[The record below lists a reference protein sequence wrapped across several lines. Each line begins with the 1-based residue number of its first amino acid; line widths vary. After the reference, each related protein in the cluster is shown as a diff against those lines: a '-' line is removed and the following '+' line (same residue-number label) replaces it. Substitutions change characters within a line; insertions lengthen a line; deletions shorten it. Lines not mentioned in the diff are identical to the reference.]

1 MESRKLVP
9 VYDCVYE
16 CGENSF
22 VFSMENYVLMKSFE
36 DFTSINVNTTTT
48 QAISQIGGNISS
60 QVIGSRN
67 LSLSG
72 LIYKNVDTVKQ
83 KLIDT
88 FIPFVEGV
96 LTINKKFKINCF
108 TTSTP
113 SIEIKRDLPNF
124 TISLTC
130 PFPLFRS
137 AENKVFY
144 LNYQEGMFN
153 FPWNMAKYQFQ
164 TEVNQLLKL
173 IIHSLY
179 SNKDIFL
186 REIISNGSDALDKLK
201 YLTVSDDAYKGIKFE
216 PRLDISFDEKPF
228 YPHITILRKAEEGDR
243 TLQEVSTKDIKVEL
257 LQAHYLEEGRK
268 YLPYKEQDVLEVIN
282 EIYKQKGYV
291 TIAIDGRCGSGKTT
305 LANKLKAYFDCHIFH
320 MDDFYLQE
328 YQRTYVRYNEPG
340 GNVDRERFKKEVL
353 DPLKNQQDVLYRPI
367 DCSSMS
373 ISEGTV
379 YPYKPIN
386 IIEGSYLCH
395 PELID
400 DYDMTIFLDIDE
412 SLQHKRIEERNGKE
426 ALNMFINKWIPLEEK
441 YFSSFDIQDHCDFY
455 FKAGD

>member
-1 MESRKLVP
+1 MRQFIALTFNSSFKEELVHIIDSLKEEGIKGKYYDPDNLHMTLAFFGETNRQDEIMKIIQSIPFPEITITTNRIGHFRKIYWVG
-9 VYDCVYE
+9 VK
-16 CGENSF
+16 ENP
-22 VFSMENYVLMKSFE
+22 ELDAY
-36 DFTSINVNTTTT
+36 VNTLRKT
-48 QAISQIGGNISS
+48 
-60 QVIGSRN
+60 
-67 LSLSG
+67 L
-72 LIYKNVDTVKQ
+72 
-83 KLIDT
+83 
-88 FIPFVEGV
+88 
-96 LTINKKFKINCF
+96 KK
-108 TTSTP
+108 
-113 SIEIKRDLPNF
+113 
-124 TISLTC
+124 
-130 PFPLFRS
+130 
-137 AENKVFY
+137 
-144 LNYQEGMFN
+144 
-153 FPWNMAKYQFQ
+153 
-164 TEVNQLLKL
+164 
-173 IIHSLY
+173 H
-179 SNKDIFL
+179 
-186 REIISNGSDALDKLK
+186 
-201 YLTVSDDAYKGIKFE
+201 
-216 PRLDISFDEKPF
+216 DISFDEKPF

-257 LQAHYLEEGRK
+257 LQAHYLEEGLK

-386 IIEGSYLCH
+386 IIEGSYSCH

-412 SLQHKRIEERNGKE
+412 SLQHNRIEERNGKE

>member
-1 MESRKLVP
+1 MRQFIALTFNSSFKEELVHIIDSLKEEGIKGKYYDPDNLHMTLAFFGETNRQDEIMKIIQSIPFPEITITTNRIGNFRKIYWVG
-9 VYDCVYE
+9 VK
-16 CGENSF
+16 ENP
-22 VFSMENYVLMKSFE
+22 ELDAY
-36 DFTSINVNTTTT
+36 VNTLRKT
-48 QAISQIGGNISS
+48 
-60 QVIGSRN
+60 
-67 LSLSG
+67 L
-72 LIYKNVDTVKQ
+72 
-83 KLIDT
+83 
-88 FIPFVEGV
+88 
-96 LTINKKFKINCF
+96 KK
-108 TTSTP
+108 
-113 SIEIKRDLPNF
+113 
-124 TISLTC
+124 
-130 PFPLFRS
+130 
-137 AENKVFY
+137 
-144 LNYQEGMFN
+144 
-153 FPWNMAKYQFQ
+153 
-164 TEVNQLLKL
+164 
-173 IIHSLY
+173 H
-179 SNKDIFL
+179 
-186 REIISNGSDALDKLK
+186 
-201 YLTVSDDAYKGIKFE
+201 
-216 PRLDISFDEKPF
+216 DISFDEKPF

-257 LQAHYLEEGRK
+257 LQAHYLEEGLK

-367 DCSSMS
+367 ECSSMS

-386 IIEGSYLCH
+386 IIEGSYSCH

-400 DYDMTIFLDIDE
+400 DYDMTIFLHIDE

>member
-1 MESRKLVP
+1 MRQFIALTFNSSFKEELVHIIDSLKEEGIKGKYYDPDNLHMTLAFFGETNRQDEIMKIIQSIPFPEITITTNRIGHFRKIYWVG
-9 VYDCVYE
+9 VK
-16 CGENSF
+16 ENP
-22 VFSMENYVLMKSFE
+22 ELDAY
-36 DFTSINVNTTTT
+36 VNTLRKT
-48 QAISQIGGNISS
+48 
-60 QVIGSRN
+60 
-67 LSLSG
+67 L
-72 LIYKNVDTVKQ
+72 
-83 KLIDT
+83 
-88 FIPFVEGV
+88 
-96 LTINKKFKINCF
+96 KK
-108 TTSTP
+108 
-113 SIEIKRDLPNF
+113 
-124 TISLTC
+124 
-130 PFPLFRS
+130 
-137 AENKVFY
+137 
-144 LNYQEGMFN
+144 
-153 FPWNMAKYQFQ
+153 
-164 TEVNQLLKL
+164 
-173 IIHSLY
+173 H
-179 SNKDIFL
+179 
-186 REIISNGSDALDKLK
+186 
-201 YLTVSDDAYKGIKFE
+201 
-216 PRLDISFDEKPF
+216 DISFDEKPF
-228 YPHITILRKAEEGDR
+228 YPHITILRKAEKGDR

-257 LQAHYLEEGRK
+257 LQAHYLEEGLK

-353 DPLKNQQDVLYRPI
+353 VPLKNQQDVLYRPI
-367 DCSSMS
+367 ECSSMS

-386 IIEGSYLCH
+386 IIEGSYSCH

>member
-1 MESRKLVP
+1 MRQFIALTFNSSFKEELVHIIDSLKEEGIKGKYYDPDNLHMTLAFFGETNRQDEIMKIIQSIPFPEITITTNRIGHFRKIYWVG
-9 VYDCVYE
+9 VK
-16 CGENSF
+16 ENP
-22 VFSMENYVLMKSFE
+22 ELDAY
-36 DFTSINVNTTTT
+36 VNTLRKT
-48 QAISQIGGNISS
+48 
-60 QVIGSRN
+60 
-67 LSLSG
+67 L
-72 LIYKNVDTVKQ
+72 
-83 KLIDT
+83 
-88 FIPFVEGV
+88 
-96 LTINKKFKINCF
+96 KK
-108 TTSTP
+108 
-113 SIEIKRDLPNF
+113 
-124 TISLTC
+124 
-130 PFPLFRS
+130 
-137 AENKVFY
+137 
-144 LNYQEGMFN
+144 
-153 FPWNMAKYQFQ
+153 
-164 TEVNQLLKL
+164 
-173 IIHSLY
+173 H
-179 SNKDIFL
+179 
-186 REIISNGSDALDKLK
+186 
-201 YLTVSDDAYKGIKFE
+201 
-216 PRLDISFDEKPF
+216 DISFDEKPF

-257 LQAHYLEEGRK
+257 LQAHYLEEGLK

-386 IIEGSYLCH
+386 IIEGSYSCH

-412 SLQHKRIEERNGKE
+412 SLQYKRIEERNGKE

-441 YFSSFDIQDHCDFY
+441 YFSSFDIQNHCDFY

>member
-1 MESRKLVP
+1 MRQFIALTFNSSFKEELVHIIDSLKEEGIKGKYYDPDNLHMTLAFFGETNRQDEIMKIIQSIPFPEITITTNRIGHFRKIYWVG
-9 VYDCVYE
+9 VK
-16 CGENSF
+16 ENP
-22 VFSMENYVLMKSFE
+22 ELDAY
-36 DFTSINVNTTTT
+36 VNTLRKT
-48 QAISQIGGNISS
+48 
-60 QVIGSRN
+60 
-67 LSLSG
+67 L
-72 LIYKNVDTVKQ
+72 
-83 KLIDT
+83 
-88 FIPFVEGV
+88 
-96 LTINKKFKINCF
+96 KK
-108 TTSTP
+108 
-113 SIEIKRDLPNF
+113 
-124 TISLTC
+124 
-130 PFPLFRS
+130 
-137 AENKVFY
+137 
-144 LNYQEGMFN
+144 
-153 FPWNMAKYQFQ
+153 
-164 TEVNQLLKL
+164 
-173 IIHSLY
+173 H
-179 SNKDIFL
+179 
-186 REIISNGSDALDKLK
+186 
-201 YLTVSDDAYKGIKFE
+201 
-216 PRLDISFDEKPF
+216 DISFDEKPF

-257 LQAHYLEEGRK
+257 LQAHYLEEGLK

-386 IIEGSYLCH
+386 IIEGSYSCH

-412 SLQHKRIEERNGKE
+412 SLQYKRIEERNGKE